1 MVDCMEYT
9 CGITGIAH
17 LQNKHIEKVTQQVKE
32 ATQQA
37 IHDGYKYFWLA
48 MIGPSSVHYAAGAKD
63 AMRGYDG
70 LTLEVLIPFHHWHHR
85 QLQPEQFKQLVS
97 NSSGFLVAT
106 NEPTDNFVMIT
117 NNQVLDLATRMI
129 VINDNK
135 DPETLS
141 ILKII
146 NAIEMPV
153 NVITLS

>member
-1 MVDCMEYT
+1 MTDYMEYT
-9 CGITGIAH
+9 CGITGIAN

-48 MIGPSSVHYAAGAKD
+48 MIGPSSVHYAAGAKE

-70 LTLEVLIPFHHWHHR
+70 LTLEVIIPHHRYHR

-97 NSSGFLVAT
+97 NSSGFLVST
-106 NEPTDNFVMIT
+106 EESTEDFIMIT
-117 NNQVLDLATRMI
+117 NNQVLDFSTRMI
-129 VINDNK
+129 VVNDNK

-146 NAIEMPV
+146 NAIEVPV
-153 NVITLS
+153 SVIMID